1 MKTNNKSRAKIDRY
15 RSDIYNLSLVVA
27 NQYTTLEQLSK
38 TYSFYD
44 GVELT
49 DDILHGEASTSK
61 CKDKNTGEYIT
72 LVGLKE

>member
-15 RSDIYNLSLVVA
+15 RSDIYDFSLVVA

-44 GVELT
+44 DVELT
-49 DDILHGEASTSK
+49 DDILR
-61 CKDKNTGEYIT
+61 
-72 LVGLKE
+72 